1 MEPYVMVIANS
12 QDFREQ
18 LCDLLTGEGYA
29 VALYAT
35 PVAAKADLDR
45 LNPDLIVLDRLID
58 QERESLLHR
67 RNVVVVDKPCSS
79 HELLNVL
86 DMALEDAHHGAK
98 AFLSQPRYL
107 QATAMH

>member
-45 LNPDLIVLDRLID
+45 LNPDLVVLNWLMDL
-58 QERESLLHR
+58 ELESILHH

-79 HELLNVL
+79 HKLLDVL
-86 DMALEDAHHGAK
+86 DAALEDAHHGAH

-107 QATAMH
+107 QAEVLH